1 VRTSDS
7 EDQLG
12 PLMLGGHNRGR
23 GYGHGHGARPGG
35 HGKRDRGWKNQIRG
49 SGWIEREAKVAVWVR
64 WRATEHG

>member
-12 PLMLGGHNRGR
+12 PVMLGGCIRGR

-35 HGKRDRGWKNQIRG
+35 GMAKGIEDGRIRLEG
-49 SGWIEREAKVAVWVR
+49 VG
-64 WRATEHG
+64 G